1 MLSISYWE
9 QDVHGKKRPHH
20 RGAQTSGE
28 REAGRGSLAGHPLP
42 TLVQPIGIA
51 GEFDQAVAI
60 VDLDVEQVQQGLHP
74 YLARPLPLS
83 QCGGSCLRRRERS
96 LIY

>member
-9 QDVHGKKRPHH
+9 QDVHGK
-20 RGAQTSGE
+20 RGHIIGARTSGE
-28 REAGRGSLAGHPLP
+28 WEAGRGSLAGHPLP
-42 TLVQPIGIA
+42 TLVQPIGIV

-60 VDLDVEQVQQGLHP
+60 VDLDVEQVEQGLHP
-74 YLARPLPLS
+74 HLACPLPLS
-83 QCGGSCLRRRERS
+83 QCGRSCLRRRERS